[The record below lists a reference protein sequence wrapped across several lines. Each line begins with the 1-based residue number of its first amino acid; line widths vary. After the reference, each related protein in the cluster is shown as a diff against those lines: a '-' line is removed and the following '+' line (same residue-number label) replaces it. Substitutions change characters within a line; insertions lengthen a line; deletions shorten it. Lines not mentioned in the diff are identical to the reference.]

1 MFAVVKTGG
10 KQFKVEAGSVL
21 DIERIAGQAG
31 DNITLAEVLLI
42 ATDGEIKIGQPLVQG
57 ASISAEIVRQKRGPK
72 LIIFKKRRRHRYS
85 LKKGHRQEL
94 TQIKISSI
102 NA

>member
-1 MFAVVKTGG
+1 MFAVVKAGG
-10 KQFKVEAGSVL
+10 KQYKVEQGSVL
-21 DIERIAGQAG
+21 DIESIDGEAG
-31 DNITLAEVLLI
+31 DSVTLEEVLLI
-42 ATDGEIKIGQPLVQG
+42 ASDKDIKIGQPLVKG
-57 ASISAEIVRQKRGPK
+57 ASVSAKIVKQKRGPK

-94 TQIKISSI
+94 TTIQVDTI

>member
-10 KQFKVEAGSVL
+10 KQFKVQEGTIL
-21 DIERIAGQAG
+21 DIERIEGEAG
-31 DNITLAEVLLI
+31 DNITLEEVLLI
-42 ATDGEIKIGQPLVQG
+42 ASDQDIKIGQPLVKG
-57 ASISAEIVRQKRGPK
+57 ASIIAQIVKQKRGPK

-94 TQIKISSI
+94 TTIKVATI